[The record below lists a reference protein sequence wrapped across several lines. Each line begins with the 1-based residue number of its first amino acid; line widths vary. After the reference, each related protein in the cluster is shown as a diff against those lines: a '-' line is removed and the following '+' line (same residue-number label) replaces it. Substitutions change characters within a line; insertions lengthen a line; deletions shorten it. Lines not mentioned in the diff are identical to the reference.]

1 MSVGFGFSVTDFI
14 GAIKLVGTV
23 IDALS
28 ASSTNSS
35 ELQELYQQL
44 RNLETTLQNIDQLE
58 VDDILHAEVIALKQS
73 AAQCQSTI
81 TNFLRRTQPYE
92 AHLLCTNGGTRN
104 LHSEWNKVKW
114 ALCKKKHVIQFKNDL
129 SVHVQYIQLPLTMIQ
144 MKHLE
149 LGQKRQQETQQSVV
163 SQFQHACRS
172 CMRELSV
179 ISKTLTGVTALAQEC
194 ANNSRRILSMH
205 FRVFQFMLDL
215 QRLVTTVIPGQV
227 QRQQPVYLID
237 ALGRYSPFFLETIRS
252 PAALISVLSDNSRGS
267 SSAFRKILREEFT
280 IQDTR
285 TKKDIN
291 LVYPLDDCFVPGQQV
306 EMCMLFEESTSY
318 DRSCP
323 RCWFSSTRLDVR
335 ENKW

>member
-14 GAIKLVGTV
+14 GAIKLVVTV

-28 ASSTNSS
+28 PSSTNSS

-44 RNLETTLQNIDQLE
+44 RNLETTLRHIDQLE
-58 VDDILHAEVIALKQS
+58 VDDSLHAHVIALKQS

-81 TNFLRRTQPYE
+81 TDFLCKTQSYE
-92 AHLLCTNGGTRN
+92 AHLLCTNGGPRN

-114 ALCKKKHVIQFKNDL
+114 ALCKKKHVIQFKQDL
-129 SVHVQYIQLPLTMIQ
+129 SAHVQYIQLPLNLIQ
-144 MKHLE
+144 MRHLG
-149 LGQKRQQETQQSVV
+149 LGQKRQQDTQESFV
-163 SQFQHACRS
+163 SQSRHAFSS

-205 FRVFQFMLDL
+205 FRVFQSMLDL
-215 QRLVTTVIPGQV
+215 QRLLTTILPAQV

-252 PAALISVLSDNSRGS
+252 PAALISVLSDNSS
-267 SSAFRKILREEFT
+267 WFDSASRKILKKEFT

-291 LVYPLDDCFVPGQQV
+291 LVYPLDDCLVPGQQV
-306 EMCMLFEESTSY
+306 EMCMLFERSTY
-318 DRSCP
+318 GNTFCP
-323 RCWFSSTRLDVR
+323 RCRFNSTQLDDR